1 MCAEVYAPIVDETLP
16 LIAALSLPLALSVLS
31 RAVFRFET
39 SVELLQESV
48 PVVGLHLVPSHR
60 FLTGHAALSA
70 PTFLASVL
78 ADEDTRT
85 LLALHWPLEI
95 VLFSESVD
103 ERGFSHSIV
112 PLHPP
117 GFSDLL

>member
-1 MCAEVYAPIVDETLP
+1 MCAEVLALIVDVTSP
-16 LIAALSLPLALSVLS
+16 LIALPPLPLVFSVIS

-39 SVELLQESV
+39 PVEFLQESV

-95 VLFSESVD
+95 VLLYEGVNQ
-103 ERGFSHSIV
+103 RRLSHSIV
-112 PLHPP
+112 PFYPS
-117 GFSDLL
+117 GFSNLL